1 MNKSQFQLSTGV
13 DRMWIMSYFLS
24 TFPLWISFL
33 PYPQSIDIFINLV
46 IHTADF
52 IHHLFDMFFEMTIF
66 FGSFHDLG
74 TGMHNRRMVTTIES
88 RSDMRISVPG
98 QFTAHIHGN
107 LTREGNILGLFLPIN
122 SL

>member
-1 MNKSQFQLSTGV
+1 
-13 DRMWIMSYFLS
+13 
-24 TFPLWISFL
+24 
-33 PYPQSIDIFINLV
+33 
-46 IHTADF
+46 
-52 IHHLFDMFFEMTIF
+52 MFFEMTIF

-107 LTREGNILGLFLPIN
+107 LTREGNILGLFFAHQFFIIDIIMLADIGCN
-122 SL
+122 FIDGNILLFILRIGDIADCMFNQRQGDITLGLQGF